1 LFLSPK
7 PQALDNNLEGYRTM
21 NKEIDDQQQLSR
33 KVVSCPPNIIATPIQ
48 ILSTVMSIIIIQS
61 FCMPS

>member
-1 LFLSPK
+1 
-7 PQALDNNLEGYRTM
+7 M